1 MATHSCTFLI
11 WQLTHRH
18 IATYRMETS
27 MFVHAGGGGPTEG
40 HTSGGNVGFS
50 RHAAPADAH
59 GSATGFL
66 FRPDLVPLLKVAC
79 RESVQYVIACESIA

>member
-1 MATHSCTFLI
+1 MRANG
-11 WQLTHRH
+11 
-18 IATYRMETS
+18 TS
-27 MFVHAGGGGPTEG
+27 TCARGEDDANVSRLCSTLARRVLFFAFVTAAA
-40 HTSGGNVGFS
+40 VGFS

-79 RESVQYVIACESIA
+79 RESVQYVTACESIA